1 MVHGDGR
8 ATLFTLYEASS
19 SSGAPALD
27 TRRCTIDADEVMS
40 MLARCDE
47 GSEDCSRCQML
58 IAISGL
64 RFADDCVALAE
75 PVCAL

>member
-1 MVHGDGR
+1 
-8 ATLFTLYEASS
+8 
-19 SSGAPALD
+19 
-27 TRRCTIDADEVMS
+27 